1 MLSNEP
7 LRQISYMIHNHL
19 YQQEKAFNEVDEGVL
34 SLGK

>member
-19 YQQEKAFNEVDEGVL
+19 YQQEKALDGVDEGVL
-34 SLGK
+34 GLGK